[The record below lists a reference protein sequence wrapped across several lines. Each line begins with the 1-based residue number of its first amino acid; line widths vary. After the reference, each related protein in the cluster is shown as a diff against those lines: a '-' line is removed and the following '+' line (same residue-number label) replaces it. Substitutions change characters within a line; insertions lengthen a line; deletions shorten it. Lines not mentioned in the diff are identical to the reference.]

1 MAVDGNVKIASKTEK
16 KDRLSIFREL
26 KAEVKRITWPTKK
39 DVKKAGIAAAILCAI
54 YVAYVSGVDFL
65 FQNLFQ
71 LIFKTK

>member
-1 MAVDGNVKIASKTEK
+1 MAVDGKVKIADKPEN

-26 KAEVKRITWPTKK
+26 KAEAKRITWPTKK
-39 DVKKAGIAAAILCAI
+39 DVKKAGIAVAVLCAI
-54 YVAYVSGVDFL
+54 YVAFVGVIDFS